1 MRGAFKFVFS
11 RLFSS
16 KTTAHQADLM
26 ARSLPKKK
34 PLPGVK
40 DIVLVASGKGGV
52 GKSTTAVNL
61 AVSLARAGQKV
72 GLLDADL
79 FGPSIPLMMNL
90 TETPLVDDDNRIIPP
105 VNYDV
110 KCLSLGLLT
119 EMKPA
124 IWRGPLVMSATER
137 LLKGTVWSPLDV
149 LVVDTPPGTGDIH
162 LSLMQNVPISGV
174 LLVSTPQLAALRVTQ
189 RGAEMFRILQVP
201 ILGLVENMSAVKCG
215 NCGNEIDIF
224 GRETDKIAREMDV
237 EVLERIQIDQ
247 EVMLGSDSGV
257 PVTVKH
263 PQSEYTKCFQRL
275 ANNVRLKIE
284 QKRE

>member
-1 MRGAFKFVFS
+1 MNGIKIFK
-11 RLFSS
+11 RLLCS
-16 KTTAHQADLM
+16 KITSHQKELM

-61 AVSLARAGQKV
+61 AVCLAQSGQRV

-90 TETPLVDDDNRIIPP
+90 TETPLVDDENRIIPP
-105 VNYDV
+105 MNYGV

-137 LLKGTVWSPLDV
+137 LLKGTAWAPLDI

-162 LSLMQNVPISGV
+162 LSLIQNVPVSGV

-189 RGAEMFRILQVP
+189 RGAEMFRVLNVP
-201 ILGLVENMSAVKCG
+201 ILGLVENMSSVQCP
-215 NCGNEIDIF
+215 NCSTEINIF
-224 GRETDKIAREMDV
+224 GNETDKVAKEMEVD
-237 EVLERIQIDQ
+237 VLERIQIDK
-247 EVMLGSDSGV
+247 EAMCGGDSGI
-257 PVTVKH
+257 PLTIQK
-263 PQSEYTKCFQRL
+263 PTSPYAETFQRL
-275 ANNVRLKIE
+275 AKIV
-284 QKRE
+284 QKRINRDEK